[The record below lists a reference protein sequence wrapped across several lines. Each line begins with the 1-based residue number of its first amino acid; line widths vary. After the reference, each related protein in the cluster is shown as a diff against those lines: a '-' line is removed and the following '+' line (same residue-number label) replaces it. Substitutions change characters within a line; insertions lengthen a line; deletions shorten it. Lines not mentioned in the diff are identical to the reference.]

1 MGIFSDQCVNPDC
14 GGRIPKAAKFCRLC
28 GTAAPD
34 ADTNCGRCGAI
45 VSTSS
50 KFCWSCGGNLA
61 DMQKV
66 PLFGNRWV
74 RDADSFAV
82 RIDEWD
88 VKGTLTKGL
97 DVEHGTTGMVF
108 QQGRF
113 CGCVDDGRYDMNG
126 FLKKVNNFNQT
137 TPTAIVL
144 VDAGDVELHLEAL
157 KLYSQEHLEV
167 DAIFKAI
174 VRLNDPEKLFTNAF
188 KGRNHLT
195 VQYLAGSIA
204 DELRAALQTYVG
216 ARPVDELYNNG
227 DLRKDVER
235 QMQLEL
241 EPILERIGLEMV
253 QLRFVDFFCP
263 AYDPIREKEAQLY
276 VDTRGAD
283 IQIDRLKLTQRM
295 RKELTADKM
304 DEIKTDADLESFVR
318 QTEHELGIKD
328 VIRADEMDRLKRE
341 FAFNREKE
349 ILLQEIEI
357 TGIRD
362 EHERNRVRATLIAR
376 IENENL
382 EHQARLDR
390 EMAEVKSEAEARKI
404 RLQIER
410 LESEQD
416 FWEAEKAIELRRKS
430 ELVQNEMEER
440 RQQVE
445 AKTLEDRSKASAQ
458 ALLSILDGPAADRIL
473 KLEEFRAKEKLAP
486 DQLIAM
492 AAADSPHVAQA
503 LAEKYKAEAAM
514 SNERFKQLQ
523 EFMAKQDQTHL
534 GAADRLE
541 RVMNAALQQM
551 GATATTRA
559 QAPHSSQTVVTP
571 GGGPI
576 GAPPIIVAPPAP
588 PMPGQEKP
596 CPKCGQTVPA
606 DSRFCPN
613 CREKLQ

>member
-1 MGIFSDQCVNPDC
+1 MGIFSDRCINPEC
-14 GGRIPKAAKFCRLC
+14 GGRVPKAAKFCRVC
-28 GTAAPD
+28 GTPAPD
-34 ADTNCGRCGAI
+34 GDTNCGRCGAV

-50 KFCWSCGGNLA
+50 KFCWSCGGDLA
-61 DMQKV
+61 EMQKV

-82 RIDEWD
+82 RVDEWD

-108 QQGRF
+108 QRGRF
-113 CGCVDDGRYDMNG
+113 CGCVEGGRYDMNG

-144 VDAGDVELHLEAL
+144 VDTGDVELHLEAL

-167 DAIFKAI
+167 DAIFKAV
-174 VRLNDPEKLFTNAF
+174 VRLKDVEKLFTNAF
-188 KGRNHLT
+188 KGRNHFT
-195 VQYLAGSIA
+195 VEYLAGSLA

-216 ARPVDELYNNG
+216 ARPVDELYNNAG
-227 DLRKDVER
+227 LRKDVER

-263 AYDPIREKEAQLY
+263 TYDPIREKEAQLY
-276 VDTRGAD
+276 VDTRDAD
-283 IQIDRLKLTQRM
+283 VQIDRLKLTQRM
-295 RKELTADKM
+295 RKELTVDKM
-304 DEIKTDADLESFVR
+304 DEIKTDADFENFVR

-328 VIRADEMDRLKRE
+328 VMRADEMDRLKRE
-341 FAFNREKE
+341 FAFKREKD

-362 EHERNRVRATLIAR
+362 EHERNRIRAALIAK

-382 EHQARLDR
+382 EHQARLGR
-390 EMAEVKSEAEARKI
+390 ELAEVKNEADARRI
-404 RLQIER
+404 RLEVER

-430 ELVQNEMEER
+430 ELVEVEMTER

-473 KLEEFRAKEKLAP
+473 KLEEFRAKEKLTP

-492 AAADSPHVAQA
+492 AAADSPHVAQV

-541 RVMNAALQQM
+541 RVMNAALYQM
-551 GATATTRA
+551 GATAVTRA

-571 GGGPI
+571 GGPFGT
-576 GAPPIIVAPPAP
+576 PPIIVAPPAP
-588 PMPGQEKP
+588 VPPTPTQEKP
-596 CPKCGQTVPA
+596 CPKCRQMVPP

-613 CREKLQ
+613 CREKL